1 MNGWRATSLS
11 TLCYLLLLVGPQRVD
26 AQINV
31 TTAHQDIPSNI
42 CSGTGCVYR
51 TGQNLAENTLVFS
64 NIADTNFGLYCSY
77 ENLDGQVYAQPLVV
91 TNVKWNGALTTV
103 VYVATMNGSLYAFNG
118 APTAG
123 SCPAKLAGP
132 VSLLKSGESAPAC
145 NFLGGTN
152 CETLAPRVG
161 ILGTPVISTSTLS
174 DGSLTLFT

>member
-64 NIADTNFGLYCSY
+64 TIADTNFG
-77 ENLDGQVYAQPLVV
+77 VRHR
-91 TNVKWNGALTTV
+91 
-103 VYVATMNGSLYAFNG
+103 SLRR
-118 APTAG
+118 
-123 SCPAKLAGP
+123 SH
-132 VSLLKSGESAPAC
+132 
-145 NFLGGTN
+145 
-152 CETLAPRVG
+152 
-161 ILGTPVISTSTLS
+161 
-174 DGSLTLFT
+174 